1 MSESGLKTAQ
11 IAALLAVIPAAFAFL
26 IVYSELPAHEEVT
39 FFISLLFLAV
49 TGICAAV
56 AYAVSLIWLFVFWF
70 NTARV
75 GNKTRT
81 LAAVALPALFFAA
94 AAVLLKQTGFL

>member
-1 MSESGLKTAQ
+1 MSESWLKTSQ

-39 FFISLLFLAV
+39 FFLSLVFLAV

-56 AYAVSLIWLFVFWF
+56 AYAVSLIWLFVYWF

-75 GNKTRT
+75 GNKALS

-94 AAVLLKQTGFL
+94 AAAALKTNGFL